1 MDEFEYRSVPFEMRA
16 TGDGR
21 TLEGYAAV
29 FNSPAR
35 IFERGQEFDEQ
46 IAPGAF
52 QRSLNDANKSKVLLQ
67 FDHGQ
72 HNLIGTMPIGKI
84 TDLREDSHGLYVE
97 ARLSGHL
104 LGDIVRT
111 AIEDEAITGMS
122 FRFSV
127 PKDGDTWDRSGPVP
141 MRTLTNVHLYELGP
155 VTTPAYDA
163 TSVGVRSFLRH
174 LPDDRLDDLIREIA
188 TQRGLLKPEE
198 GSADAPPVKPE
209 EGSRFRTRSQRQ
221 ALLALH
227 SIRKDSDV

>member
-1 MDEFEYRSVPFEMRA
+1 MDDFEYRSVPFEMRA

-29 FNSPAR
+29 FNTPAR
-35 IFERGQEFDEQ
+35 IYERGQEFDEQ

-52 QRSLNDANKSKVLLQ
+52 HRTLNARSKVLLQ

-72 HNLIGTMPIGKI
+72 HGLIGSMPIGKI
-84 TDLREDSHGLYVE
+84 TELREDDHGLYVE

-127 PKDGDTWDRSGPVP
+127 PENGDTWDRSGTVP
-141 MRTLTNVHLYELGP
+141 MRTLRTVHLYELGP
-155 VTTPAYDA
+155 VTSPAYDA

-174 LPDDRLDDLIREIA
+174 LPDPKIDDLVREIA
-188 TQRGLLKPEE
+188 AQRGLFMPEE
-198 GSADAPPVKPE
+198 GSQDTHPVMPE
-209 EGSRFRTRSQRQ
+209 EGSRNRTRSQRQ
-221 ALLALH
+221 ALLSLH
-227 SIRKDSDV
+227 QIRKDTDV